1 MKKLLFFIVISF
13 FVTSCAAQKV
23 QSPAYNTMLK
33 SMLKN
38 DVPELTVDEAD
49 SIKNNNPKVVFIDT
63 REQKEY
69 EVSHLENAVWVG
81 YDDFDLSR
89 VKSIDKDTKIIAYCS
104 VGARSENV
112 TRQLIEAGYTDVS
125 NMYGSIFEWVNQG
138 KPVYN
143 LEGEETMKVHA
154 YSKTWGVWLKKG
166 EKVYE

>member
-1 MKKLLFFIVISF
+1 MKNIFLFLLISF
-13 FVTSCAAQKV
+13 FISSCAAQKV
-23 QSPAYNTMLK
+23 QSSAYNTMLK

-38 DVPELTVDEAD
+38 DVPELTVDQAD
-49 SIKNNNPKVVFIDT
+49 SIKQTNSKVIFIDT
-63 REQKEY
+63 REKNEY
-69 EVSHLENAVWVG
+69 NVSHIKDAVWVG
-81 YDDFDLSR
+81 YDDFKISR
-89 VKSIDKDTKIIAYCS
+89 VQEIEKDTKIIAYCS

-125 NMYGSIFEWVNQG
+125 NMYGSIFEWVNEG

-166 EKVYE
+166 EKVFD